1 MQAASYFLHLKFL
14 PLKGGDFVD
23 KELAGTLIDVVIG
36 CAFIMAFIVAA
47 CLVTPKIARLMEK
60 KFPQL
65 KESPERVE
73 ENAKGQ
79 FPEDNSP
86 MQENV
91 KSIFESSEIEGFDP
105 NYKIYNKDIYGVDF
119 KHGKKQK
126 NG

>member
-1 MQAASYFLHLKFL
+1 MQTASYFRHLKFL

-65 KESPERVE
+65 KDSPERVE
-73 ENAKGQ
+73 ETVPSHFPPPFRDCLLISSIKRQSRKGGG
-79 FPEDNSP
+79 
-86 MQENV
+86 
-91 KSIFESSEIEGFDP
+91 KCEGTVSR
-105 NYKIYNKDIYGVDF
+105 G
-119 KHGKKQK
+119 
-126 NG
+126 

>member
-1 MQAASYFLHLKFL
+1 M
-14 PLKGGDFVD
+14 D
-23 KELAGTLIDVVIG
+23 KELLGTLTDVVIG
-36 CAFIMAFIVAA
+36 CVFIMAFIVAA
-47 CLVTPKIARLMEK
+47 CLLTPKIARLIEK

-65 KESPERVE
+65 RDKEGPERVE

-79 FPEDNSP
+79 SPE
-86 MQENV
+86 ENTV
-91 KSIFESSEIEGFDP
+91 KSAFESSEVKGFDP